1 MSSADHSNKEQQA
14 VELTNQGKLQEAEAI
29 YRELISG
36 GTSNHIVYGNLA
48 ALCGIQGRFD
58 ELIKLL
64 REALDLKPN
73 HPEAHNNLPRH
84 CSPEAG

>member
-29 YRELISG
+29 YRELISA

-48 ALCGIQGRFD
+48 ALCGMQGRFD